1 MQRKD
6 DFMEKA
12 KLNTIEYPVKD
23 ILQNG
28 DSLSFAACGITDYA
42 AFRNTLNTEN
52 LAVIEVYSEG
62 GVLSTVF
69 EGYTDLTGKFGIS
82 ENEDGTMDVTVYLEK
97 PDPVLAKLAALEIK
111 IAELEAE
118 KTK

>member
-42 AFRNTLNTEN
+42 AFRNTLNAEN

-62 GVLSTVF
+62 GILSTVF
-69 EGYTDLTGKFGIS
+69 EGYTALAGKFDIV
-82 ENEDGTMDVTVYLEK
+82 ENEDGTMNVTLYLEK
-97 PDPVLAKLAALEIK
+97 PDPVLQR

-118 KTK
+118 IAALKEAQN